1 MSELLHA
8 DIFFFITAVVVII
21 IGVGSAVVLY
31 YLVLILRDIRAIT
44 KKVRSASDVIEQD
57 FTDLHATLK
66 SEGLRMKHVL
76 DTLLAFVT
84 GGIYR
89 KSRKKK
95 VHTASAEKDEDTHTK
110 SEL

>member
-21 IGVGSAVVLY
+21 IGVGSAIVLY

-44 KKVRSASDVIEQD
+44 KKVRSATDVIGE
-57 FTDLHATLK
+57 DLTELHTTLK
-66 SEGLRMKHVL
+66 SEGLRMRHVF
-76 DTLLAFVT
+76 DSLLTFVT
-84 GGIYR
+84 GGIYG